1 MLREEPRRPGR
12 HRPGRLPTYDPL
24 FGTGIRFASGW
35 GQHDGVTTE
44 LGFWTVLRRLPRLI
58 GIAFRLAWAAGRWTL
73 PFAVACNVLAGVA
86 TAVALFATSQVLT
99 VLLAGPPDRARL
111 IAALPALAVVS
122 GAGIARAVLSAI
134 GGAANGRLGPRV
146 DRVAYVRLLERTV
159 DVELAVLQDAEFNN
173 LLASAQRGATAAR
186 QVTGKTVALL
196 EAVAGLAA
204 AGGVLTLLHPILL
217 PLLLAV
223 IVPSAWGTVRIA
235 RARFVSM
242 KRYTELNRQL
252 DMLASLLTEPE
263 SAEELRAHRAGDYLL
278 EHYRR
283 LANLAEQ
290 EQARLAG
297 AEART
302 DLVAASVS
310 GVARLATYGGLGLL
324 LLSGTV
330 PLAVAGTVVLAIRT
344 GTQHLTALVSAV
356 NGLYEQGLFVQD
368 WQQACDRAEAERMHS
383 GNVRVTGPP
392 REIVAR
398 NVHFTYPNGSRP
410 ALRGI
415 DLTLRQGE
423 IVALVGENGSGKTTL
438 ARLLIGLYLPDCGT
452 VSWNGIPL
460 TDLDRAGV
468 FTHVAMVAQN
478 FVEWP
483 FTARVNVTIG
493 RSNRRV
499 SHRRFAAA
507 ARFGRAD
514 EVAQGLGDGWNTLL
528 AREFLGG
535 TTLSGGQWQRMGL
548 ARAHYRD
555 ASVVIFDEPTAALDP
570 RTEIEVF
577 DRVCDLAGDGRSVI
591 LVTHRLASV
600 RRADRIY
607 VLDQGRVLEHG
618 THADLMRHNG
628 RYAELFRLQVAQHH
642 VD

>member
-1 MLREEPRRPGR
+1 
-12 HRPGRLPTYDPL
+12 
-24 FGTGIRFASGW
+24 
-35 GQHDGVTTE
+35 
-44 LGFWTVLRRLPRLI
+44 
-58 GIAFRLAWAAGRWTL
+58 
-73 PFAVACNVLAGVA
+73 
-86 TAVALFATSQVLT
+86 VALFATSQVLT